1 MVLKAKK
8 MVKDVKTYKIG
19 DADTRKGP
27 SRRSSKSTPTRR
39 LKAED
44 EQLFRQS
51 QTKRIKSPPE
61 IMQSLSNYYKDLLK

>member
-27 SRRSSKSTPTRR
+27 SRRSSKSKLRNKR
-39 LKAED
+39 LSYDHRSRSAIEDAERNLR
-44 EQLFRQS
+44 ESKTLFD
-51 QTKRIKSPPE
+51 
-61 IMQSLSNYYKDLLK
+61 YYKDLLK

>member
-27 SRRSSKSTPTRR
+27 SRRSSKSKLPNSRKSVYSKR
-39 LKAED
+39 LEYYHRSRSAIED
-44 EQLFRQS
+44 TETL
-51 QTKRIKSPPE
+51 
-61 IMQSLSNYYKDLLK
+61 MDYYKDLLK

>member
-27 SRRSSKSTPTRR
+27 SRRSSKEKLRNKR
-39 LKAED
+39 LSYDPRARAAILEAETLMD
-44 EQLFRQS
+44 
-51 QTKRIKSPPE
+51 
-61 IMQSLSNYYKDLLK
+61 YYKDLLK